1 MSARTFIGIIE
12 AHISHLFIITQI
24 LNIIIFVGMMHFV
37 RCWNKDVEVALIET
51 FHSKKIVEKLKKAE
65 EHRTFLVNVI
75 KEQEIEI
82 SAMRGREENLANGR
96 LWIDKNF
103 EEISEISSTSFDN

>member
-12 AHISHLFIITQI
+12 ANISHLFIITQI
-24 LNIIIFVGMMHFV
+24 LNIIIFAGMMHFV